1 MGLHLKYRLRLAT
14 ILGCVAAEREDAGR
28 FIFRAD
34 EKLTAFV
41 ERAVCIHLLTE
52 QIQRMKSPF
61 IADAC
66 VAGKSSIIRIR
77 MAGDQIASRGHG
89 VAAQIEHTDT

>member
-1 MGLHLKYRLRLAT
+1 
-14 ILGCVAAEREDAGR
+14 
-28 FIFRAD
+28 
-34 EKLTAFV
+34 
-41 ERAVCIHLLTE
+41 
-52 QIQRMKSPF
+52 MKSPF